1 MACGMLAKLNSR
13 RMEALPPQY
22 LGRHDMIKTWVLVG
36 FLLAVLIAPGVNPV
50 TQAQV
55 EGIAHW
61 TGEVTLVLRHT
72 AGPDSVGEW
81 VETYQLHV
89 DWKEA
94 HRIEVKNEQ
103 GELTGV
109 LVILADHASRWS
121 GDVSGTIIKQCSQ
134 WTYQGEGMGT
144 ETLQYAWIYFSLSD
158 DDPIQDVMPHGTY
171 HVTGHFDES
180 ASGTGTYETLCGTPF
195 TTISDR
201 SFWGLKVMQIG
212 REAWRPMPCTTP
224 ETCRSATFRSSVPW
238 IPTEALKAKLE
249 QDLLV
254 PTLGDP
260 EPRVVIDDAMRGHY
274 SVQQFGTSLTVDLTW
289 DLEREVEPSAILELA
304 AEEWLPEWNE
314 GEENTP
320 VEITA
325 RLEGGRETE
334 GKFRFTLYE
343 VTREPGY
350 ALNAGERDDTSP
362 DLEFEASQPGFTEPV
377 PTGTSEAWEIETTE
391 LVDKTTVTIRARD
404 YGAWAKLR
412 CEVNVDGEW
421 VDCRA
426 EDGGDYITIPRDTDG
441 DRLADSWE
449 DEHGVRDQS
458 EEDDKDAIPADQN
471 SNGDGI
477 SLYEEY
483 RGFVNEY
490 GEHQR
495 LDPEQKE
502 LFVRDEHGLV
512 ASSPFEAASELTVI
526 YIGDDGWTC
535 TPFRNVSSDQPCRVV
550 NFNTSGHGH
559 AVDQHALHVVNGQGH
574 GRGTR
579 LKHSL
584 HGENLGR
591 GNESPRTSYRIPIYL
606 NNIEQILRTA
616 VAEVNRD
623 RQRALQPE
631 EIELFKEEWVGFITA
646 HEMGHGVGVNHHD
659 PTTAGDVHCL
669 MRYFRSAAAL
679 DALLPVG
686 SGTFRFAKFPTH
698 V

>member
-22 LGRHDMIKTWVLVG
+22 LGRHDMIKTWVPVW

-121 GDVSGTIIKQCSQ
+121 GDVSGTTIKQCSQ
-134 WTYQGEGMGT
+134 STYQGEGMET

-180 ASGTGTYETLCGTPF
+180 ASGTGTHETLCGSSF
-195 TTISDR
+195 TTISDQT
-201 SFWGLKVMQIG
+201 FWGLNVMKIG

-274 SVQQFGTSLTVDLTW
+274 SVQEFGTYLTVDLTW

-304 AEEWLPEWNE
+304 TEEWLPEWNE
-314 GEENTP
+314 GEKTTP
-320 VEITA
+320 VEINA

-362 DLEFEASQPGFTEPV
+362 DLEFEASQPGFTEAV

-426 EDGGDYITIPRDTDG
+426 EDGGDYITIPRDTDE

-458 EEDDKDAIPADQN
+458 EKDDKDAIPADQN
-471 SNGDGI
+471 SNADGI

-483 RGFVNEY
+483 RCFVNEH

-495 LDPEQKE
+495 LDP
-502 LFVRDEHGLV
+502 
-512 ASSPFEAASELTVI
+512 
-526 YIGDDGWTC
+526 
-535 TPFRNVSSDQPCRVV
+535 
-550 NFNTSGHGH
+550 
-559 AVDQHALHVVNGQGH
+559 
-574 GRGTR
+574 
-579 LKHSL
+579 
-584 HGENLGR
+584 
-591 GNESPRTSYRIPIYL
+591 
-606 NNIEQILRTA
+606 
-616 VAEVNRD
+616 
-623 RQRALQPE
+623 
-631 EIELFKEEWVGFITA
+631 
-646 HEMGHGVGVNHHD
+646 
-659 PTTAGDVHCL
+659 
-669 MRYFRSAAAL
+669 
-679 DALLPVG
+679 
-686 SGTFRFAKFPTH
+686 
-698 V
+698 